1 MNLIAILE
9 QEEIARLGKK
19 IPDFA
24 PGDTVI
30 VSVSVVEG
38 TRKRAQAFEGVVISR
53 RNRGLNSNFIVRKIS
68 SGEGVERTFQLYSP
82 LIAAIEVKRRGDV
95 RRAKLYYLRERSGKS
110 ARIKEKLQG
119 RVPSTQAPAVV
130 AAAE

>member
-1 MNLIAILE
+1 VDIIQTLE
-9 QEEIARLGKK
+9 REEIARLGRT

-38 TRKRAQAFEGVVISR
+38 TRKRLQAFEGVVIAK
-53 RNRGLNSNFIVRKIS
+53 RNRGLNSSFIVRKVS
-68 SGEGVERTFQLYSP
+68 SGEGVERTFQTYSP
-82 LIAAIEVKRRGDV
+82 LLASIEVKRRGDV

-110 ARIKEKLQG
+110 ARIKEKL
-119 RVPSTQAPAVV
+119 AHHNKPA
-130 AAAE
+130 ATAQ